1 MPTES
6 IKKLADEFKT
16 HREKKEIS
24 LQLIHNKTRID
35 TKYLKA
41 IEEGNFDIMPQV
53 YLRAF
58 IKEYAKS
65 IELDPEETLKKYEM
79 AVAGTYGVEGHVE
92 ENLEKPKKEIK
103 TEKKP
108 LVYTSE
114 NLKGPEETT
123 PKNNNNKLL
132 GLAGVAAIIIA
143 AIVIFIWNGNSEP
156 EIVKESPYEN
166 ILEDKTQQR
175 FEAPSQETSTPARL
189 DSLSLKIATIDTS
202 WIRILIDGNDEQ
214 EYIMHPN
221 REKSFKAAK
230 EFKLLTG
237 NAGGI
242 VLYLNGKKL
251 DFDNP
256 RGAIRNLKINSDGV
270 ERIESSPVKS
280 K

>member
-6 IKKLADEFKT
+6 IKKLADEFKS

-79 AVAGTYGVEGHVE
+79 AVAGTYGVEGPVE
-92 ENLEKPKKEIK
+92 ESSEKHQKETK
-103 TEKKP
+103 TEKKT

-114 NLKGPEETT
+114 NLKGPEDAA
-123 PKNNNNKLL
+123 PKSNNNRLL
-132 GLAGVAAIIIA
+132 GLAGAAAIVIA

-156 EIVKESPYEN
+156 EIVKENPYEN
-166 ILEDKTQQR
+166 ILEDKSQER
-175 FEAPSQETSTPARL
+175 FETPSQEISAPARL
-189 DSLSLKIATIDTS
+189 DSLSLKITTLDTS
-202 WIRILIDGNDEQ
+202 WIRILIDGSDEQ
-214 EYIMHPN
+214 EYIMPPN
-221 REKSFKAAK
+221 REKNFKATK

-242 VLYLNGKKL
+242 VLYLNGKQL

>member
-6 IKKLADEFKT
+6 IKKLADEFKS

-35 TKYLKA
+35 AKYLKA

-79 AVAGTYGVEGHVE
+79 AVAGTYGVEGPVE
-92 ENLEKPKKEIK
+92 EGSEKPKKETK
-103 TEKKP
+103 TEKKT

-114 NLKGPEETT
+114 NLKGPEEAA
-123 PKNNNNKLL
+123 PKSNNNKLL
-132 GLAGVAAIIIA
+132 GLAGAAAIIIA
-143 AIVIFIWNGNSEP
+143 AIVIFVWNGNSEP
-156 EIVKESPYEN
+156 EIVKENPYEN
-166 ILEDKTQQR
+166 ILEDKTQER
-175 FEAPSQETSTPARL
+175 FEAPSQEVAAPARL
-189 DSLSLKIATIDTS
+189 DSLTLKITTIDTS
-202 WIRILIDGNDEQ
+202 WIRILIDGSDEQ

-221 REKSFKAAK
+221 REKNFKAAK

-237 NAGGI
+237 NAGGL